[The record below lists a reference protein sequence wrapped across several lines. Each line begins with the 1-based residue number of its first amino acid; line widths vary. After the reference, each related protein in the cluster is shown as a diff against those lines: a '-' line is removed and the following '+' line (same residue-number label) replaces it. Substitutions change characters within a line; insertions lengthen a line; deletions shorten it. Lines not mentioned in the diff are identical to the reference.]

1 MKIHTATSPSI
12 STTVLSKN
20 LSYFVFLSVRY
31 ITASTP
37 RIGHTNQAMHC
48 KAKLAK
54 RRNNMNLGDLG
65 LGLSLGVAVSVQAML
80 ALLQGKS

>member
-1 MKIHTATSPSI
+1 M
-12 STTVLSKN
+12 
-20 LSYFVFLSVRY
+20 
-31 ITASTP
+31 
-37 RIGHTNQAMHC
+37 GHTNQAMHC

-65 LGLSLGVAVSVQAML
+65 LGLSLGVAVSVQAAL